1 MWKKDT
7 EKLVSRANEQSNINK
22 YVRLFENGEENNYKK
37 LIRNTE
43 LAKAHEKGKIEGK
56 LEGRLEG
63 IELGSKEAKIE
74 MAKKL
79 KEAGFEISLIAEVT
93 GLSIK
98 EIDFL
103 KEEA

>member
-1 MWKKDT
+1 MSNKDT
-7 EKLVSRANEQSNINK
+7 EKLVSRANGQSNINK
-22 YVRLFENGEENNYKK
+22 YVRLFENGEENNYKE

-43 LAKAHEKGKIEGK
+43 LAEAYEDGYKEGQ
-56 LEGRLEG
+56 
-63 IELGSKEAKIE
+63 KEVATSVAKNL
-74 MAKKL
+74 KK
-79 KEAGFEISLIAEVT
+79 AGFEISLIAEVT

>member
-43 LAKAHEKGKIEGK
+43 LAKAHEDGYKEGQ
-56 LEGRLEG
+56 
-63 IELGSKEAKIE
+63 KEWQKEVATSVAKNL
-74 MAKKL
+74 KK
-79 KEAGFEISLIAEVT
+79 AGFEISLIAEVT

>member
-7 EKLVSRANEQSNINK
+7 EKLVSRANGQSTINK
-22 YVRLFENGEENNYKK
+22 YVRLFENGEENNYKE

-43 LAKAHEKGKIEGK
+43 LAEAYEDGYKEGK
-56 LEGRLEG
+56 KEGQKEG
-63 IELGSKEAKIE
+63 QKEVATSVAKNL
-74 MAKKL
+74 KK
-79 KEAGFEISLIAEVT
+79 AGFEISLIAEVT
-93 GLSIK
+93 GLSVK

>member
-1 MWKKDT
+1 MSKKDT

-22 YVRLFENGEENNYKK
+22 YVRLFENGEENNYKE

-43 LAKAHEKGKIEGK
+43 LAKAHENGYKEGQ
-56 LEGRLEG
+56 
-63 IELGSKEAKIE
+63 KEVATSVAKNL
-74 MAKKL
+74 KK
-79 KEAGFEISLIAEVT
+79 AGFEISLIAEVT

>member
-43 LAKAHEKGKIEGK
+43 LAKAHEDGYKEGQK
-56 LEGRLEG
+56 QWQ
-63 IELGSKEAKIE
+63 KEVATSVAKNL
-74 MAKKL
+74 KK
-79 KEAGFEISLIAEVT
+79 AGLEISLIDEVT

>member
-1 MWKKDT
+1 MSKKDT

-43 LAKAHEKGKIEGK
+43 LAKAHEDGYKEGQK
-56 LEGRLEG
+56 QWQ
-63 IELGSKEAKIE
+63 KEVATSVAKNL
-74 MAKKL
+74 KK
-79 KEAGFEISLIAEVT
+79 AGLEISLIAEVT

>member
-1 MWKKDT
+1 MSKKDT
-7 EKLVSRANEQSNINK
+7 EKLVSRANGQSNINK
-22 YVRLFENGEENNYKK
+22 YVRLFENGEENNYKE

-43 LAKAHEKGKIEGK
+43 LAEAYEDGYKEGQ
-56 LEGRLEG
+56 
-63 IELGSKEAKIE
+63 KEVATSVAKNL
-74 MAKKL
+74 KK
-79 KEAGFEISLIAEVT
+79 AGFEISLIAEVT

>member
-1 MWKKDT
+1 MNNKDT

-22 YVRLFENGEENNYKK
+22 YVRLFENGEENNYKE

-43 LAKAHEKGKIEGK
+43 LAEAYEDGYKEGQ
-56 LEGRLEG
+56 
-63 IELGSKEAKIE
+63 KEVATSVAKYL
-74 MAKKL
+74 KK
-79 KEAGFEISLIAEVT
+79 AGFEISLIAEVT